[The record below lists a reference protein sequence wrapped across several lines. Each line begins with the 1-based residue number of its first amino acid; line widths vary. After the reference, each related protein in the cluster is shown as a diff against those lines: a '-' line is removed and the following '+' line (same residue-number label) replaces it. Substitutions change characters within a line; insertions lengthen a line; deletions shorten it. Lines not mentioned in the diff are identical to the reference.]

1 MYGSHMPMRMVIERN
16 IMAKAQRQGAR
27 SNHFGLNS
35 HMGRFEEID
44 FCDTL
49 NDAYEQPSYDRS
61 LPHTKLQK
69 IYGL

>member
-1 MYGSHMPMRMVIERN
+1 MYGSHMPMRVVLERN
-16 IMAKAQRQGAR
+16 IMAKAQRAGGR
-27 SNHFGLNS
+27 SNNFGLLS
-35 HMGRFEEID
+35 HMGRYEEID

-49 NDAYEQPSYDRS
+49 NDANEQPSYDRQ

>member
-49 NDAYEQPSYDRS
+49 NDAYE
-61 LPHTKLQK
+61 
-69 IYGL
+69 